1 MNVNDSIFFIF
12 YAKGIEV
19 AGKYKMILNSD
30 ATEFGGFNRVDAT
43 KIHHTFPEGYAGR
56 RNHLC
61 AYIPSRTCF
70 AFAKIEAK

>member
-1 MNVNDSIFFIF
+1 
-12 YAKGIEV
+12 
-19 AGKYKMILNSD
+19 MILNSD
-30 ATEFGGFNRVDAT
+30 APEFGGFNRVDAT

-70 AFAKIEAK
+70 AFAKVEN